1 VVVRS
6 HRETVPVRTRGHDPL
21 RSVPPR
27 VLPVALIAMASAGV
41 VLLARGGE
49 AFWVCLPA
57 VLLGASASRTRLGA
71 GLSAL
76 TVVGLTAAAATYR
89 HPLPSLS
96 LALLVPAA
104 SVAVL
109 VAMRERLEHEREAL
123 RDFALTDPLTGIAN
137 RRSLLSQID
146 YEVARHTRAG
156 LSFSLLMLDL
166 DGFKGLNDRYGHAA
180 GDDLLHDVAAAMRDA
195 IRAQDTVAR
204 IGGDEFCVLAPETD
218 HAGAGQLV
226 SRVEHAVGQV
236 TVGVKALQASSGF
249 AVFPDDGLSAA
260 ALMKAADG
268 RLLGAKRERRHDRA
282 DRRAA

>member
-1 VVVRS
+1 VGLVV
-6 HRETVPVRTRGHDPL
+6 L
-21 RSVPPR
+21 
-27 VLPVALIAMASAGV
+27 VALASAGV
-41 VLLARGGE
+41 VALARGGD
-49 AFWVCLPA
+49 AFWLCLPA
-57 VLLGASASRTRLGA
+57 ALLAAASSRTRLGA
-71 GLSAL
+71 ALGAL
-76 TVVGLTAAAATYR
+76 TVVGLTAAPALVLTYL
-89 HPLPSLS
+89 HPLPSLP

-109 VAMRERLEHEREAL
+109 LAGRERLERERDAL

-137 RRSLLSQID
+137 RRSLLAQID
-146 YEVARHTRAG
+146 YEIARHTRSS

-180 GDDLLHDVAAAMRDA
+180 GDDLLRDVASAMRDA

-218 HAGAGQLV
+218 QPGAGQLV
-226 SRVEHAVGQV
+226 SRVENAVSDV
-236 TVGVKALQASSGF
+236 TVGVKALRASSGF
-249 AVFPDDGLSAA
+249 AVFPDDGVSPA
-260 ALMKAADG
+260 ALMKAADQ

>member
-1 VVVRS
+1 
-6 HRETVPVRTRGHDPL
+6 VPVRSRGSDPFATPG
-21 RSVPPR
+21 VGAPR
-27 VLPVALIAMASAGV
+27 V
-41 VLLARGGE
+41 VLLALASAGAVVLAGGGG
-49 AFWVCLPA
+49 AFWLCLPA
-57 VLLGASASRTRLGA
+57 VLLAAASSRTRVGA
-71 GLSAL
+71 AFAAAP
-76 TVVGLTAAAATYR
+76 VVGLTAAPAALSMYL
-89 HPLPSLS
+89 HPLPSLP
-96 LALLVPAA
+96 LALIVPAA

-109 VAMRERLEHEREAL
+109 VRLRERLEGEREAL

-156 LSFSLLMLDL
+156 LNFSLLMLDL

-218 HAGAGQLV
+218 LSGAGQLV
-226 SRVEHAVGQV
+226 TRIERAVGQV
-236 TVGVKALQASSGF
+236 TVGVSALKASSGF
-249 AVFPDDGLSAA
+249 AVFPDDGVSAA
-260 ALMKAADG
+260 ALMKAADQ

-282 DRRAA
+282 ARRAA